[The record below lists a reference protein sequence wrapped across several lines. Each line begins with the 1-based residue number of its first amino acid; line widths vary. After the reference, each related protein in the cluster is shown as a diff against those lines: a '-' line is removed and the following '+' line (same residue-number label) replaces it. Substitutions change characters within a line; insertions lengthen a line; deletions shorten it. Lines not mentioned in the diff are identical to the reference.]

1 MVMIVMVIVIV
12 IIQIVIMIIY
22 MVMMMVKLWL
32 LHRLGA
38 GTTRMCAGIVSVAK
52 AISIESQMA
61 DYSNS
66 LYQQLEE
73 ETGVNT
79 GTLL

>member
-1 MVMIVMVIVIV
+1 
-12 IIQIVIMIIY
+12 
-22 MVMMMVKLWL
+22 MVKLWL

-79 GTLL
+79 GTCYDSETPVTLKKKS